1 MEKDEKRIEALI
13 DKLMANE
20 TLEQPALDFTDNV
33 MSQVEAISISSTTDY
48 KPLIPKSVWLLIGI
62 SFIALFGYIYLKEPV
77 TSSGWL
83 NRFNLSNIS
92 IIPLEKVSF
101 NFSNTLMYAVV
112 LLGIMVSI
120 QVPLLKHY
128 FNKRMAF

>member
-33 MSQVEAISISSTTDY
+33 MSKVEAISVSTATVY

-62 SFIALFGYIYLKEPV
+62 SFVALVGYIYLKEPV

-83 NRFNLSNIS
+83 NHFNLSNIS
-92 IIPLEKVSF
+92 INPLEKVSF

>member
-13 DKLMANE
+13 DKLLANE
-20 TLEQPALDFTDNV
+20 TLEQPASDFTENV
-33 MSQVEAISISSTTDY
+33 MSEVEAISNSISTVY
-48 KPLIPKSVWLLIGI
+48 KPLIPKSVWLLIAV
-62 SFIALFGYIYLKEPV
+62 SFVALFGFIYLKEPA

-83 NRFNLSNIS
+83 ERFNLSNIA
-92 IIPLEKVSF
+92 INPLENVSF
-101 NFSNTLMYAVV
+101 NFSKTLMYAVV
-112 LLGIMVSI
+112 LLAIMVSI

>member
-1 MEKDEKRIEALI
+1 METNEKRIEAFI

-20 TLEQPALDFTDNV
+20 TLEQPALDFTNKV
-33 MSQVEAISISSTTDY
+33 MTEVEAISNSTATVY
-48 KPLIPKSVWLLIGI
+48 KPLIPKSVWLLIGV
-62 SFIALFGYIYLKEPV
+62 SFVALVGYIYLKEPV

-83 NRFNLSNIS
+83 GRFNLSNIS
-92 IIPLEKVSF
+92 MNPLGNVSF
-101 NFSNTLMYAVV
+101 NFTKTLMYAMV
-112 LLGIMVSI
+112 LLVVMGSI